1 MPNRTALVSALLLLG
16 SLTALAGKW
25 QDMLCVANCSDPNIA
40 HHELYRQPVWQTLQM
55 FFGEMLCFLPFAY
68 VCCTTRRPRSPPS
81 GEASPA
87 ARGGAQSTPPLHGCH
102 FLLLWLPAACDLSGT
117 TLMYVGLLYTPV
129 SVYQMS
135 RAALVLFVAVFS
147 VLFLHRKLAPYQ
159 WVALVTVMAGV
170 ALVGLC
176 SAIQQPVL
184 AASPP
189 MRPQSPAVPLEH
201 KDTALGITHSLLGV
215 FFILGA
221 QVFTAA
227 QFVIEEKLLSRYAA
241 PGLAVVAFEG
251 LFGFTTVLLLT
262 PLLASYA
269 AAAPELDL
277 ALGWRQLT
285 QTRAVLLS
293 GALTACAMALVNWCG
308 ISVTRYVGATARS
321 LADTARTLVIW
332 LVSLALGWEAFVWPV
347 SLLQL
352 AGFALLVYGT
362 VSRFFLVRSVVALFY
377 DFVPPPAF
385 LRPPHAHS
393 PKIALATLARHVHA
407 DEDES
412 AAPLLAEPEPEDAEA
427 EPTHVPVDRG
437 ESGFEA
443 PLHGRAH
450 EYGDASV

>member
-1 MPNRTALVSALLLLG
+1 
-16 SLTALAGKW
+16 
-25 QDMLCVANCSDPNIA
+25 MLCVANCSDPNIA

-55 FFGEMLCFLPFAY
+55 FCMFPHAMITAHAPLTVTVRAK
-68 VCCTTRRPRSPPS
+68 
-81 GEASPA
+81 ASPA
-87 ARGGAQSTPPLHGCH
+87 ARSGAQSTPPLHGRN

-170 ALVGLC
+170 TLVGLC
-176 SAIQQPVL
+176 SAIQQPAL
-184 AASPP
+184 AVSPP
-189 MRPQSPAVPLEH
+189 MRPQALAVPLEH
-201 KDTALGITHSLLGV
+201 KDAELPLGITHSLLGV

-262 PLLASYA
+262 PLLALYA

-293 GALTACAMALVNWCG
+293 GALTACAMGLVNWCG

-352 AGFALLVYGT
+352 AGFALLV
-362 VSRFFLVRSVVALFY
+362 
-377 DFVPPPAF
+377 
-385 LRPPHAHS
+385 
-393 PKIALATLARHVHA
+393 
-407 DEDES
+407 
-412 AAPLLAEPEPEDAEA
+412 
-427 EPTHVPVDRG
+427 
-437 ESGFEA
+437 
-443 PLHGRAH
+443 
-450 EYGDASV
+450 